1 MIFYPSWTN
10 NRLQKFMKKLADIHI
25 KKITT
30 KLHPAESH
38 QKDRLL

>member
-25 KKITT
+25 KEITT
-30 KLHPAESH
+30 K
-38 QKDRLL
+38 